1 MTDPR
6 TPEHWTLRATL
17 PAAPGDFVPGTLLG
31 DWSVEQKIGEG
42 GMGIVYAA
50 VHAEIGKRA
59 ALKVIR
65 LDACSDASSA
75 ERFVQEARLV
85 NQIGHPN
92 IVDIFHI
99 GRLHDGRPYL
109 VMELLR
115 GQTLG
120 ERIAAGRVPS
130 GEAIELLLQICGALD
145 AAHAHGVVHRDLK
158 PDNIFVVETRSG
170 PVVKLV
176 DWGIAKLND
185 TSMSSTAMTRT
196 GALVGTP
203 QYLSPEQARGKVVD
217 ERTDLYSLG
226 VIAYELL
233 LEEPPF
239 TADNV
244 ADLIAMHL
252 REPVPAPSEVWPD
265 IPPALERLLVAMLAK
280 TPDGRPNLPTIIE
293 VLEQSRGELAARHES
308 RRHVLRTAN
317 GSLPAEL
324 FDGRVVTASG
334 GVPIAFVTAPSGPAV
349 RVLGSGP
356 MQAIADEIAVPAVGT
371 MTSSAPRRR
380 RRGGL
385 VAVALVT
392 CVAAAAITGAVIVSN
407 RDDAPAEPAAE
418 LPSPPPEPAPVAA
431 APVAAAPVVTA
442 PAPVPSVLEIVVEPA
457 SARVHIDG
465 EVVEVEDGRAI
476 REVTAGAHQVVIAA
490 PGHVTA
496 TRTLEAGAGTLRIEI
511 ELQEAPR
518 RHHRRGTERRPP
530 ETAPAVAPADP
541 DGTIDPFE

>member
-6 TPEHWTLRATL
+6 TPEQWTPRASL

-31 DWSVEQKIGEG
+31 DWRVEQKIGEG

-50 VHAEIGKRA
+50 VHGEIGKRA

-65 LDACSDASSA
+65 HDACSDASSA

-120 ERIAAGRVPS
+120 ERIAAGRVPA
-130 GEAIELLLQICGALD
+130 GEAIELLLQICAALA

-158 PDNIFVVETRSG
+158 PDNVFVVDARSG

-176 DWGIAKLND
+176 DWGIAKLSD
-185 TSMSSTAMTRT
+185 TSTMSSTAMTRT

-252 REPVPAPSEVWPD
+252 REPVPPPSEVWPD
-265 IPPALERLLVAMLAK
+265 IPPALERLLVGMLAK
-280 TPDGRPNLPTIIE
+280 TSDQRPTLLTIME
-293 VLEQSRGELAARHES
+293 TLEEARAELAARHES

-317 GSLPAEL
+317 GSIPPEL
-324 FDGRVVTASG
+324 ALDGRMVSTSG
-334 GVPIAFVTAPSGPAV
+334 GVPIAFATAPSGRFV

-356 MQAIADEIAVPAVGT
+356 MQAVSEEMAVPVVDVG
-371 MTSSAPRRR
+371 AAAPAPPRPRRGRDRRAGRRDR
-380 RRGGL
+380 RRGRR
-385 VAVALVT
+385 
-392 CVAAAAITGAVIVSN
+392 
-407 RDDAPAEPAAE
+407 RDP
-418 LPSPPPEPAPVAA
+418 
-431 APVAAAPVVTA
+431 
-442 PAPVPSVLEIVVEPA
+442 
-457 SARVHIDG
+457 
-465 EVVEVEDGRAI
+465 
-476 REVTAGAHQVVIAA
+476 
-490 PGHVTA
+490 
-496 TRTLEAGAGTLRIEI
+496 
-511 ELQEAPR
+511 
-518 RHHRRGTERRPP
+518 
-530 ETAPAVAPADP
+530 
-541 DGTIDPFE
+541 

>member
-6 TPEHWTLRATL
+6 TPEHWTPQATV
-17 PAAPGDFVPGTLLG
+17 PAAPGDFAPGTLLG
-31 DWSVEQKIGEG
+31 DWSVERKIGEG

-65 LDACSDASSA
+65 HDACSDASSA

-115 GQTLG
+115 GRTLG
-120 ERIAAGRVPS
+120 ERIAAGRVPA
-130 GEAIELLLQICGALD
+130 GEAVELLLQICGALD

-158 PDNIFVVETRSG
+158 PDNVFVVETRTG

-176 DWGIAKLND
+176 DWGIAKLSD
-185 TSMSSTAMTRT
+185 TSTSSTSMTRT

-203 QYLSPEQARGKVVD
+203 QYLSPEQARGKAID

-252 REPVPAPSEVWPD
+252 REPVPPPSEVWPD
-265 IPPALERLLVAMLAK
+265 IPPSLERLLVAMLAK
-280 TPDGRPNLPTIIE
+280 TPEARPTLLTIME
-293 VLEQSRGELAARHES
+293 TLEAARAELAARHES
-308 RRHVLRTAN
+308 RRHVRRTAN
-317 GSLPAEL
+317 GSLPPEL
-324 FDGRVVTASG
+324 FDGRVTTASS
-334 GVPIAFVTAPSGPAV
+334 GVPIAFASAPSGPAM
-349 RVLGSGP
+349 RVLGSGAMP
-356 MQAIADEIAVPAVGT
+356 AISEEIAVPAVGT
-371 MTSSAPRRR
+371 ATMSAPRR

-385 VAVALVT
+385 VALAIVT
-392 CVAAAAITGAVIVSN
+392 CAAAAAITAAVIVGS
-407 RDDAPAEPAAE
+407 RDAAPPAPAAE
-418 LPSPPPEPAPVAA
+418 LPAPPA
-431 APVAAAPVVTA
+431 
-442 PAPVPSVLEIVVEPA
+442 
-457 SARVHIDG
+457 
-465 EVVEVEDGRAI
+465 
-476 REVTAGAHQVVIAA
+476 
-490 PGHVTA
+490 
-496 TRTLEAGAGTLRIEI
+496 
-511 ELQEAPR
+511 
-518 RHHRRGTERRPP
+518 
-530 ETAPAVAPADP
+530 
-541 DGTIDPFE
+541 